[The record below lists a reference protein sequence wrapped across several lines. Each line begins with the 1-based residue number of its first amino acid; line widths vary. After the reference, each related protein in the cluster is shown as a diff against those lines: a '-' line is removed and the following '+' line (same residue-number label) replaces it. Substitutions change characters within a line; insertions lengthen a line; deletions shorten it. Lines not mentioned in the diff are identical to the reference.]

1 MVQFKNAPL
10 SLITIISLSQS
21 TLSSPL
27 VESPSSPS
35 VDRRTP
41 QDTVVTIV
49 EPPVIKTVEAGGPA
63 SSAAPPASTPD
74 STPAPAPA
82 PSPSP
87 DAPSP
92 AAPAS
97 SGASSSGGDGSS
109 SYTSDDEFQAAIIK
123 ATNFYRGQHG
133 ASDLTWNSTSASYAQ
148 NWANPCAFK
157 HSVCLNE
164 T

>member
-1 MVQFKNAPL
+1 MVPLKNAPL
-10 SLITIISLSQS
+10 SLITLISLSQS
-21 TLSSPL
+21 TLSSPV

-49 EPPVIKTVEAGGPA
+49 GPPVIKTVEAGGPA
-63 SSAAPPASTPD
+63 SSAAPPASTP
-74 STPAPAPA
+74 APA
-82 PSPSP
+82 
-87 DAPSP
+87 P

-97 SGASSSGGDGSS
+97 SAPAASAPAPSGASSSGGDGSS

-157 HSVCLNE
+157 HSVCLAE